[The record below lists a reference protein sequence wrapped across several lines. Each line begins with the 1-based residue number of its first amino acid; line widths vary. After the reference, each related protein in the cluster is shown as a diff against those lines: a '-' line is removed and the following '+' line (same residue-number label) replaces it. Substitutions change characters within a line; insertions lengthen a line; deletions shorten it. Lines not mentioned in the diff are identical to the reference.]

1 MRVGEHV
8 AFSAQ
13 FLKSTAAHELGKLRG
28 FVIDIDGMIAKVH
41 WTSGGHGPMHVLV
54 KNLTPTRNIHTESV

>member
-8 AFSAQ
+8 AFSGK
-13 FLKSTAAHELGKLRG
+13 FLKSTASYELAKLRG

-41 WTSGGHGPMHVLV
+41 WTIGGQGPMHVLI
-54 KNLTPTRNIHTESV
+54 KNLVPASEIYKEAV

>member
-8 AFSAQ
+8 AFSQ
-13 FLKSTAAHELGKLRG
+13 KFLKSTMAHDLAALRG

-41 WTSGGHGPMHVLV
+41 WTVGGHGPLHVLV
-54 KNLTPTRNIHTESV
+54 KNLTPVNNLHKELV

>member
-13 FLKSTAAHELGKLRG
+13 FLKSTASHDLAKLRG
-28 FVIDIDGMIAKVH
+28 FVIEVDGMIAKVH
-41 WTSGGHGPMHVLV
+41 WTVGGYGPLHVLV
-54 KNLTPTRNIHTESV
+54 KNLIPTCNIHTESV